1 MAVTAPRPVARRLQT
16 LKQPNQAS
24 DSVSQEMAAQAAWG
38 DLHGY
43 DYPVHH
49 CSANGVKLAY
59 IDEGP
64 SQAAPIVLLHS
75 VPAWGYAFRHML
87 PWLLQSGHRVLVP
100 DLLGCGRSDKP
111 SHTSGFGLTAQLTSL
126 SEWLKQLD
134 LQHIT
139 LYGQG
144 LGGLLGFRWALL
156 HPQRFDRLVLANT
169 RSPLGPQQPSRFAA
183 LGALW
188 PRWSPVYPVEWVMR
202 SACQTPLSRSTLK
215 AYAAPFSQGRQTVA
229 VRQLANWAHW
239 DVRKERDTDITQA
252 WLAMTMWHK
261 PLLTLYGSRDHLTHG
276 GQRWFIDQVPGAK
289 RQPHQI
295 IHQAGHCLS
304 EDKGPEVALA
314 LHQFI
319 SRPQA

>member
-1 MAVTAPRPVARRLQT
+1 
-16 LKQPNQAS
+16 
-24 DSVSQEMAAQAAWG
+24 MAADPAWE
-38 DLHGY
+38 DLPGY

-49 CSANGVKLAY
+49 CSVQGVKLAY

-64 SQAAPIVLLHS
+64 AQAAPIVLLHS
-75 VPAWGYAFRHML
+75 VPAWGFAFRSML
-87 PWLLQSGHRVLVP
+87 PWLVQSGHRVLVP

-111 SHTSGFGLTAQLTSL
+111 SHPSGFGVAAQLTSL
-126 SEWLKQLD
+126 SEWLQQLG

-144 LGGLLGFRWALL
+144 LGGLLGIRLALL
-156 HPQRFDRLVLANT
+156 HPQRFDRLALANT
-169 RSPLGPQQPSRFAA
+169 RSPLDPRRRSRFAT

-188 PRWSPVYPVEWVMR
+188 PRWSPVYPVDWVMR
-202 SACQTPLSRSTLK
+202 SACQSKLSRNTLK
-215 AYAAPFSQGRQTVA
+215 IYAAPFSQRSHTAA
-229 VRQLANWAHW
+229 VRHLANWTHW
-239 DVRKERDTDITQA
+239 DGRKERDAEITQA
-252 WLAMTMWHK
+252 WLAMTLWHK
-261 PLLTLYGSRDHLTHG
+261 PLLTLFGSRDRLTHG
-276 GQRWFIDQVPGAK
+276 GQHWFIDQVPGAK

-319 SRPQA
+319 SRPQV